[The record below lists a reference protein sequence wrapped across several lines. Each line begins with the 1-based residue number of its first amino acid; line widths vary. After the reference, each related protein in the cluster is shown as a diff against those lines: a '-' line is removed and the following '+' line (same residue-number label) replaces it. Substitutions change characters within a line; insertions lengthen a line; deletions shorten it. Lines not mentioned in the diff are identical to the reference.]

1 MSNIYIQEPPTSGKV
16 LLKTTVGDID
26 VELWSKETPKACRNF
41 VQLCLDG
48 YYDGTIFHRVVKGFI
63 AQGGDPTGTG
73 EGGESIYGAP
83 FKDEFHTRL
92 RFVRRGLVAMA
103 SGGTDDN
110 GSQFFF
116 TLGATPDLQ
125 NKHTVFGK
133 VAGNTLYNML
143 RLEEGLVDSNDRPL
157 HPHKIIS
164 TEVLVNPF
172 DDLVAREKEKI
183 RVADEERAAKQ
194 KLKSSASAAAAAK
207 NYKLLSFGEEA
218 EEDEMEL
225 DAASKDQKGKSKSSH
240 DLTDDPGLSSV
251 PVVDPESSTAPSD
264 DDEETTAAAAA
275 ATAAAAARVRKKFK
289 DGVTVT
295 SKTKL
300 PKEDDEEEEEDVRN
314 YFEEER
320 RKASVKKIGE
330 IRKEFR
336 QLKREMRA
344 QDEARLEKA
353 AKGDEQ
359 DEENSETEEERRNA
373 LFKAYR
379 DEQRLYTEKKK
390 TQLQKGSQRE
400 QQTLAALAKFQA
412 KLKEVQERAP
422 ASPKKEKEE
431 GEEEEEGSDRW
442 LAHTLHF
449 EEQGPVLAKDA
460 ANVNAEEAYD
470 ISDPRNAMNQRRR
483 DRKRKSHS
491 ERRH

>member
-1 MSNIYIQEPPTSGKV
+1 V

-48 YYDGTIFHRVVKGFI
+48 YYNGTIFHRVVKGFI

-103 SGGTDDN
+103 SGGADDN

-172 DDLVAREKEKI
+172 EDLVAREKERV
-183 RVADEERAAKQ
+183 RVADEERAAKE
-194 KLKSSASAAAAAK
+194 KLKSNASAAAAAK

-251 PVVDPESSTAPSD
+251 PVVDPEYSTAASDDD
-264 DDEETTAAAAA
+264 DDEETTGAVAA
-275 ATAAAAARVRKKFK
+275 ATAAAAARVRQKFK

-295 SKTKL
+295 SKPKR
-300 PKEDDEEEEEDVRN
+300 PKEDDEVEEEEVRN
-314 YFEEER
+314 YFEDER
-320 RKASVKKIGE
+320 RKASAKKIGE

-344 QDEARLEKA
+344 QEEARQEKA
-353 AKGDEQ
+353 AKGDGQE
-359 DEENSETEEERRNA
+359 DENSETEEERRNA

-390 TQLQKGSQRE
+390 TQLKKGSQRE
-400 QQTLAALAKFQA
+400 QQARRHWDL
-412 KLKEVQERAP
+412 R
-422 ASPKKEKEE
+422 
-431 GEEEEEGSDRW
+431 R
-442 LAHTLHF
+442 LAHALHF
-449 EEQGPVLAKDA
+449 EEQGPVLARDA
-460 ANVNAEEAYD
+460 ANVNPEEAYD

-483 DRKRKSHS
+483 DRKRKSHHS